1 MARLALNVPHYY
13 QERGVPLCSLW
24 CLKMVYEYHGL
35 HCEVPEILAAVQRI
49 PTGVYIQEI
58 ARHAVETGFA
68 TTLTT
73 CDTTRLPLIYGRQS
87 KEEVLADLRQRL
99 TGEEVGEK
107 QATYLNGMIRFL
119 EAGGELRLEVPT
131 LADPIRRDLAD
142 GYPVICSIDMKALY
156 GGKGIDAGWPPA
168 YRVGQVGHY
177 VVVSGLDDEMVT
189 VNDPSTYLGGIHAY
203 PHERFLYALYSFQGY
218 VLSIRR
224 R

>member
-1 MARLALNVPHYY
+1 MARLALSVPHYY

-35 HCEVPEILAAVQRI
+35 HREVPEILAAVQRI
-49 PTGVYIQEI
+49 PTGVYIQEV
-58 ARHAVETGFA
+58 ARHAVESGFA
-68 TTLTT
+68 GTLTT
-73 CDTTRLPLIYGRQS
+73 CDTTRLPLIYERQS
-87 KEEVLADLRQRL
+87 KEEILADLRQRL

-107 QATYLNGMIRFL
+107 QAAYLNGMIRFL
-119 EAGGELRLEVPT
+119 EAGGELRLQVPT

-177 VVVSGLDDEMVT
+177 VVVAGLDDETVT
-189 VNDPSTYLGGIHAY
+189 VNDPSTYLGGIHTY

-224 R
+224 K